1 MKKLS
6 RICYETLSSAS
17 TDGFD
22 KQTSDTLSFL
32 CSDVEARLRHILQIL
47 PKPLRNEYADC
58 VWSNLGAAIG
68 WGDDDEVSAS
78 DNVDDRNRCWWPGWS
93 YYYTRSFTTTKSVMK
108 LIDWYDSTERVISV
122 VSEFIPGYAPPK
134 RFPSSGIKR
143 EGRVTI
149 VWWDTYGV
157 RRYCG
162 DYDDGCLLCCFHE
175 I

>member
-32 CSDVEARLRHILQIL
+32 CSYVEARLRHILQIL

-68 WGDDDEVSAS
+68 WGDYDEVSAS
-78 DNVDDRNRCWWPGWS
+78 DNDDDRNRCCWPGL
-93 YYYTRSFTTTKSVMK
+93 RSHSIPTTKTEVK
-108 LIDWYDSTERVISV
+108 LIDWYNSTERVISV

>member
-1 MKKLS
+1 M
-6 RICYETLSSAS
+6 CYETLSAAS
-17 TDGFD
+17 TNGFD
-22 KQTSDTLSFL
+22 EHTSEKLL
-32 CSDVEARLRHILQIL
+32 SDVEARLRYILQIL
-47 PKPLRNEYADC
+47 PKSMRTEYADR
-58 VWSNLGAAIG
+58 VWDNLRAAVG
-68 WGDDDEVSAS
+68 WGDDDKVAANDIADDDGLGWWWGGVAKTKTEV
-78 DNVDDRNRCWWPGWS
+78 
-93 YYYTRSFTTTKSVMK
+93 K
-108 LIDWYDSTERVISV
+108 LIDWYNSTERVISV

-157 RRYCG
+157 RTYCG